1 MKPLALA
8 LLAATAAASATP
20 LLALGRLADVT
31 IIDRDS
37 GAVLPTHYFRGEYWV
52 AGRPGARYAVA
63 IRNQRGERLLAVT
76 SVDGVNAVSGETA
89 GWSQTGYVFGPW
101 QAYEIS
107 GWRKSDAQVAAF
119 VFTAAPDS
127 YAARTGR
134 AVNVGVI
141 GVALFRER
149 VPEPVRVPEP
159 LAPAWGSRERA
170 EADAAGAGDV
180 GAAGATARAA
190 PQPAEA
196 PSGLAK
202 SAAAAPS
209 LGTGHGARE
218 YSYVEHTGF
227 ERLHERPDEII
238 RIRYDSRAHLVALG
252 VIRERRPLP
261 PPIPDAFPD
270 SPLAGYVP
278 DPPPMPER

>member
-8 LLAATAAASATP
+8 LLAATAAASTP
-20 LLALGRLADVT
+20 PALALGRLADVS
-31 IIDRDS
+31 IVDRDS
-37 GAVLPTHYFRGEYWV
+37 GAVLPTHCFHGEYWV
-52 AGRPGARYAVA
+52 AGRPGARYAIA

-107 GWRKSDAQVAAF
+107 GWRKSDQQVAAF
-119 VFTAAPDS
+119 EFTAAPDS

-134 AVNVGVI
+134 AASIGVI
-141 GVALFRER
+141 GIALFRER

-159 LAPAWGSRERA
+159 IAPPALERA
-170 EADAAGAGDV
+170 ERRRRRRGRRRRGL
-180 GAAGATARAA
+180 AA
-190 PQPAEA
+190 PAAPEE

-202 SAAAAPS
+202 SAAAAPR

-227 ERLHERPDEII
+227 ERLHERPDEIV
-238 RIRYDSRAHLVALG
+238 RIRYDSYAHLVAMG

-261 PPIPDAFPD
+261 PPLPDAFPD
-270 SPLAGYVP
+270 SPRAGYVP
-278 DPPPMPER
+278 DPPQLAER